1 MKIIHLVL
9 GKANPNR
16 MNGVNKVANQLASIQ
31 HKQGHDV
38 YLWGIAR
45 DIEHNYPARSYTTA
59 LFLQYTNPFKVDPTL
74 KDAIKQLKTDAIVH
88 IHGAFIPVFYNIS
101 RLLNKHN
108 IAYVFTPHG
117 SLTEGAMQRN
127 TMIKKIYL
135 HLFERRLILNA
146 KAVQALGIMEKKY
159 IQKVLPNAK
168 MALIPN
174 GQTIEDVPEFP
185 APSNTHIKFGFCGR
199 LDANHKGLDLLLNG
213 FKLFLETGNNGKL
226 FLIGDGKDIN
236 TLKELT
242 KELNI
247 TQQVQFYGAKY
258 GVEKFQL
265 LSQCDVFVHTS
276 RMEGF
281 PMAVLEAAAMK
292 KPCLLSEATSVI
304 PFIKEYNAGLALEEN
319 SPEAIFHN
327 MRKAAYLHA
336 EGKTK
341 LLGENAQKMV
351 REVFNWDKISRQISK
366 VYASPQLF

>member
-31 HKQGHDV
+31 YKQGHDV
-38 YLWGIAR
+38 HLWGIAR
-45 DIEHNYPARSYTTA
+45 DIEHNYPARPYATA
-59 LFLQYTNPFKVDPTL
+59 LFLQYPNPFKVDPAL

-88 IHGAFIPVFYNIS
+88 IHGAFIPVFYYIS
-101 RLLNKHN
+101 QLLKKRN

-127 TMIKKIYL
+127 STIKKIYL
-135 HLFERRLILNA
+135 HLFERHLILNA

-159 IQKVLPNAK
+159 IQKVLPKAK

-174 GQTIEDVPEFP
+174 GQTVSEIPEFP

-199 LDANHKGLDLLLNG
+199 LDANHKGLDLLLKG
-213 FKLFLETGNNGKL
+213 FKLFLEAGNKGHL
-226 FLIGDGKDIN
+226 FLIGGGKDAN
-236 TLKELT
+236 ALKAL
-242 KELNI
+242 
-247 TQQVQFYGAKY
+247 TQQLKISKHVQFYGVKY
-258 GVEKFQL
+258 GFEKFQL
-265 LSQCDVFVHTS
+265 LSECDVFAHTS

-304 PFIKEYNAGLALEEN
+304 PFIKAYNAGLALEEN
-319 SPEAIFHN
+319 NPEAIFRN
-327 MRKAAYLHA
+327 MRKAAHLHST
-336 EGKTK
+336 GMTT

-351 REVFNWDKISRQISK
+351 REVFNWDKISHQISK
-366 VYASPQLF
+366 VYAKPQLH